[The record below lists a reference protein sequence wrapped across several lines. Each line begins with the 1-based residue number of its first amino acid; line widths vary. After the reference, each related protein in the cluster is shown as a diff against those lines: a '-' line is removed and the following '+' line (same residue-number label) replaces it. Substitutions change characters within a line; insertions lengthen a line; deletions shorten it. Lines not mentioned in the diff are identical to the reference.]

1 MSCGAVRGDLVEWT
15 PLVTDTIRIMTWNVH
30 GTFNLNPH
38 FDLDGVR
45 AIIEKWA
52 PDIVALQ
59 EVDSRGRSDDVFGR
73 LADSVGEHRIEARS
87 IVAEDGHYG
96 QVLLSRWPFAAE
108 PKITDVSYRER
119 EPRRAISACVRFPIG
134 EVTVIATHL
143 GLSIHE
149 RYAQARALV
158 DLIDRP
164 RSIVLGDFN
173 DWFWVKSVRRV
184 LASHCPVR
192 TRLRTFP
199 ARLPILWLDRI
210 YATPGGRIVK
220 AWTDR
225 EAKSYSDHL
234 ALVADIAFED
244 VERRELR

>member
-1 MSCGAVRGDLVEWT
+1 MVEWA
-15 PLVTDTIRIMTWNVH
+15 PRVSVTIRIMTWNVH

-38 FDLDGVR
+38 FELDGVC

-73 LADSVGEHRIEARS
+73 LADSVGEHRVEARS
-87 IVAEDGHYG
+87 IIAEDGHYG
-96 QVLLSRWPFAAE
+96 QALLSRWPFAAE

-158 DLIDRP
+158 DLIDKP

-184 LASHCPVR
+184 LASHCPVH

-199 ARLPILWLDRI
+199 SRLPVLWLDRI
-210 YATPGGRIVK
+210 YATPGGKIVK

-225 EAKSYSDHL
+225 DARAYSDHL
-234 ALVADIAFED
+234 PVVADIGFAD
-244 VERRELR
+244 ARGARSTDIVERDRIR